1 MTMDWQNQ
9 LITLY
14 LTVCERYQ
22 SGLWT
27 HVQRFAPHSDLSFSD
42 EEVITLYLFGTMGK
56 KREIKTLY
64 EHADRYW
71 RDWFPKLPGYVAYVQ
86 RLNRL
91 ADIFPALAESFC
103 PNQAP
108 STIAGLVDSFP
119 IVMAQRSRRTLPR

>member
-1 MTMDWQNQ
+1 MDWQNQ

-22 SGLWT
+22 NGLWT

-42 EEVITLYLFGTMGK
+42 EEVITLYLFGTMDK
-56 KREIKTLY
+56 KREIKTIY

-108 STIAGLVDSFP
+108 ATIAGLVDSFP
-119 IVMAQRSRRTLPR
+119 IRRNHFADCAL